1 MIQNITDVGVDI
13 GYKDSEHSWAV
24 VCIKG
29 KIEYV
34 KFIPLTHE
42 SSLEVLKLLKQFA
55 PNKCNRVIDSPLRY
69 KDIVDDYILR
79 KE

>member
-29 KIEYV
+29 KVEYV
-34 KFIPLTHE
+34 KFIPLSHE
-42 SSLEVLKLLKQFA
+42 NSLEVLKFLKQLV
-55 PNKCNRVIDSPLRY
+55 PNKDNRIIDSPLRY
-69 KDIVDDYILR
+69 EDIVDNYMLR